1 MFGYMRVGEYHMCSD
16 TCESGNSVCH
26 MYQDTFEGWH
36 CHLCSD
42 TSEGGNC
49 VIYMLIHASMYVST
63 MFEYETR
70 KGTVSTVFGYR
81 LLVGMAAHVFG
92 FETRTGTVPSMSEST
107 RE

>member
-16 TCESGNSVCH
+16 TCES
-26 MYQDTFEGWH
+26 
-36 CHLCSD
+36 
-42 TSEGGNC
+42 GNC

-70 KGTVSTVFGYR
+70 GGTVSTVFGYR

-92 FETRTGTVPSMSEST
+92 FKTRTGTVPSMSEST